1 MSLYFVFALSHVPE
15 HSGENVFWEK
25 RAPTRTSDKERRDM
39 KHKLKA
45 SQRIQMYTA
54 PVYRSNALKAR

>member
-1 MSLYFVFALSHVPE
+1 MLCTLSEESTSERSFYFVFELSHVQE

-25 RAPTRTSDKERRDM
+25 RAPTRTCDKERRDM

-45 SQRIQMYTA
+45 SQRIQM
-54 PVYRSNALKAR
+54 